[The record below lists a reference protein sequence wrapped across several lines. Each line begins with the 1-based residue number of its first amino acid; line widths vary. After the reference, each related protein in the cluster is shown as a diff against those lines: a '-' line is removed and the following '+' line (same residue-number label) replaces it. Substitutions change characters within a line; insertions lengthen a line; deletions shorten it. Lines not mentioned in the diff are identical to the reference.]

1 MEFKELGR
9 TGVKVPEIGLGT
21 WDYRGGDAPIK
32 KAVELGACLI
42 DTAEMYGTEEA
53 VARLKAFA
61 AVTVKISSP
70 FRFTCSHHPFI

>member
-9 TGVKVPEIGLGT
+9 TGVDVPEIGLGT
-21 WDYRGGDAPIK
+21 WEYRGGDAPIK

-53 VARLKAFA
+53 CAKKSLSRPK
-61 AVTVKISSP
+61 SP
-70 FRFTCSHHPFI
+70 ATICGAIK